1 MNMLWSTV
9 HVNILPSIHPFSTAL
24 VLIAVGSELELVTA
38 EHSAQVHKQ
47 PFTLTL
53 RPNNISDSNELR
65 VDVFGMWEEV
75 SVARKK
81 PTLS

>member
-1 MNMLWSTV
+1 MRWSTV

-24 VLIAVGSELELVTA
+24 VLIGVGSELELVTA

-81 PTLS
+81 PTLA